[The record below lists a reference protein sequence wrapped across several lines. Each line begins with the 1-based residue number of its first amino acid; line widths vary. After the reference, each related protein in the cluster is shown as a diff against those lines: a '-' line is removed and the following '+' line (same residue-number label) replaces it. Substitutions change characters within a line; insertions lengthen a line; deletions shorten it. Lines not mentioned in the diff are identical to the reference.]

1 MSSSGYTPSP
11 ASPHATDEPGRV
23 IELMQIAIGVQ
34 YDLTNHNPIGAEQLD
49 VIYNKCRNRVYGTN
63 FDPTA
68 SMSRSG
74 TTSHRF
80 SPTTVTPTSPPRPRS
95 TASSAPPSPTPSRT
109 SVASSSSYVARD
121 VKAEE
126 LEQWED
132 ETLKSGAHSG
142 VRFGIVRSGDRRY
155 CAFIVQ
161 KYQSGGLREPSLIEF
176 ARYLILMDQRQG
188 DASFMAIHGEGLPE
202 DSMLAVIDTGCN
214 NTCHGSRWFD
224 SYQKMMNLDIP
235 LEQTTGNYLGVGG
248 KIKVKGQ
255 RRIPVVFQ
263 LKDGGEGHGTIV
275 STELEESDAPLLLS
289 TRAQRALGLTID
301 LGDHD
306 EDVNIYS
313 KTMNGDLEVINR
325 GGLPALRLLP
335 GEHREGD
342 YVFHSDVNETPVY
355 VDTEEESTN
364 DGDSPK
370 AEIEEEDTLGYLSLE
385 ECSIKAMTKGQKK
398 KLQQS
403 LETVEKEDAA
413 LWSTLRSEKPIKPG
427 ASRRL
432 LSRGCGTFL
441 MEIFAGAATLT
452 WMAASWGLP
461 VSEPIDCLYNY
472 DLLKPA
478 HRAEVE
484 RRIQAEDPFLLSLA
498 PICGPWSTMQRIN
511 LARGGETQAKIL
523 EDRKKWY
530 PVIQW
535 IVNLIKDRL
544 GKGREVILESPYY
557 GLLWELKC
565 IDDLMAENPE
575 NALTGE
581 HLELMHIDQCQYGLR
596 DPSTGLALQKATGL
610 LTASEWM
617 KLRLQR
623 RCGKDHQHRP
633 IEGSNISKTAEQ
645 WPPELC
651 EQILGGA
658 LDEMIYG
665 NLNMAFPAELE
676 VEEHQEQGPLDGVF
690 NPDDLAPIPKRRRT
704 DDPDFVMEEKMQEDA
719 TMADMPDVA
728 MKQEEHRRQNWLKLP
743 REKRLAL
750 RRLHNMT
757 GHCSHAA
764 MTRMLKASGSDRDVI
779 QAVKFFQCQVCA
791 ETAKEEKANVT
802 KPPRPAH
809 QQRFNFEV
817 SADVFEVHDAAGAR
831 HSVLSLVDV
840 ATKFHVAGRVGG
852 GGVPSSRICAQMIN
866 TTWLSW
872 AGAPDYF
879 VCDQGVHNRGKVAHL
894 LEAHGTTIRQTAA
907 RAPFQLGVG
916 ERHGGL
922 LKEIMKRVIHER
934 QLQGADDIAALCSE
948 AAKVKN
954 SLLNHAG
961 YTPSQWVMGFM
972 PEDKTSIFSCD
983 FDENMGVHQNLVSME
998 EDERG
1003 PQDVFQKQLLLRQF
1017 AKQAYMEADS
1027 CQKIRKSLLRK
1038 SVPMR
1043 GPYQPGDLVSFL
1055 KKDRWLGPARV
1066 LANEGRSSLWLV
1078 HNGVTVLVAETACRP
1093 ATSQEILKKH
1103 VLELRPSRKRK
1114 RMLYLDELDDDPMPF
1129 DEDLVTA
1136 QNLRDPGQSP
1146 YADLQEDDSGR
1157 TVAPRLGAPG
1167 PSDSLQG
1174 GLFQHGGL
1182 PIPPGL
1188 PAQAV
1193 GPPPGLDLPEEMDGD
1208 PEVSS
1213 PVAGQHQQ
1221 EVPTV
1226 AQPSPP
1232 EPEVTPATSTSA
1244 VAAGHTPLPAGEP
1257 TTTSLSQALR
1267 RSPDLLDGH
1276 FSRGSQNRSMYSFL
1290 ANRSENKKRKVK
1302 KKPQKAGAGR
1312 ELNFEKEDDAVKKEL
1327 IQARIK
1333 EWNNWVKYTDVKAI
1347 SKDELEKL
1355 KKDNPTLKVIP
1366 TRWVDVNKSEI
1377 DEEPRYKS
1385 RLVVRGD
1392 LENATSMRTDSPT
1405 ASTTMLNCVFALS
1418 ACKRTDRKSVV

>member
-1 MSSSGYTPSP
+1 ML
-11 ASPHATDEPGRV
+11 HTD
-23 IELMQIAIGVQ
+23 
-34 YDLTNHNPIGAEQLD
+34 Y
-49 VIYNKCRNRVYGTN
+49 
-63 FDPTA
+63 
-68 SMSRSG
+68 
-74 TTSHRF
+74 
-80 SPTTVTPTSPPRPRS
+80 
-95 TASSAPPSPTPSRT
+95 
-109 SVASSSSYVARD
+109 
-121 VKAEE
+121 
-126 LEQWED
+126 
-132 ETLKSGAHSG
+132 
-142 VRFGIVRSGDRRY
+142 
-155 CAFIVQ
+155 
-161 KYQSGGLREPSLIEF
+161 
-176 ARYLILMDQRQG
+176 
-188 DASFMAIHGEGLPE
+188 
-202 DSMLAVIDTGCN
+202 
-214 NTCHGSRWFD
+214 
-224 SYQKMMNLDIP
+224 
-235 LEQTTGNYLGVGG
+235 
-248 KIKVKGQ
+248 
-255 RRIPVVFQ
+255 
-263 LKDGGEGHGTIV
+263 
-275 STELEESDAPLLLS
+275 
-289 TRAQRALGLTID
+289 
-301 LGDHD
+301 
-306 EDVNIYS
+306 
-313 KTMNGDLEVINR
+313 
-325 GGLPALRLLP
+325 
-335 GEHREGD
+335 
-342 YVFHSDVNETPVY
+342 VY
-355 VDTEEESTN
+355 VDTEEETTN
-364 DGDSPK
+364 APGSPK
-370 AEIEEEDTLGYLSLE
+370 SEIEEEDTLGYLSLE

-398 KLQQS
+398 RLQQS

-472 DLLKPA
+472 ALLKPA

-484 RRIQAEDPFLLSLA
+484 RRIQVEDPFLLSLA

-511 LARGGETQAKIL
+511 LARGGETEAKIL

-565 IDDLMAENPE
+565 IDDLMAENPV

-581 HLELMHIDQCQYGLR
+581 SLELQHIDQCQYGLR

-690 NPDDLAPIPKRRRT
+690 NEDDLAPLPKRRRV
-704 DDPDFVMEEKMQEDA
+704 DDPDMLMEEKMQEDA
-719 TMADMPDVA
+719 AMDDMPDVA
-728 MKQEEHRRQNWLKLP
+728 MKQEELRRQGWLKLP

-791 ETAKEEKANVT
+791 ETAKEEKPAVT

-817 SADVFEVHDAAGAR
+817 SADVFEIHDAAGAR
-831 HSVLSLVDV
+831 HSILSLVDV
-840 ATKFHVAGRVGG
+840 ATKFHVAGRVSG
-852 GGVPSSRICAQMIN
+852 GGVPSSKNCAQMIN
-866 TTWLSW
+866 TTRLSW

-879 VCDQGVHNRGKVAHL
+879 VCDQGVHNKGRVAHL
-894 LEAHGTTIRQTAA
+894 LSSHGTTIRQTAA

-934 QLQGADDIAALCSE
+934 QLQGAEDIAALCSE

-954 SLLNHAG
+954 NLLNHAG

-998 EDERG
+998 EDESG
-1003 PQDVFQKQLLLRQF
+1003 SQDVFQKQLLLRQF

-1093 ATSQEILKKH
+1093 ATGQEILKKH
-1103 VLELRPSRKRK
+1103 ILELRPSRKRK
-1114 RMLYLDELDDDPMPF
+1114 RMLYLDELDDDPTPF
-1129 DEDLVTA
+1129 DEDLVSA

-1146 YADLQEDDSGR
+1146 YADLQDDDSGR
-1157 TVAPRLGAPG
+1157 SVAPRLGAPG
-1167 PSDSLQG
+1167 TSNSLQG
-1174 GLFQHGGL
+1174 GLFQPGVL
-1182 PIPPGL
+1182 PVPPGL
-1188 PAQAV
+1188 PAQAL
-1193 GPPPGLDLPEEMDGD
+1193 GPPPGLELPEEMDGD

-1213 PVAGQHQQ
+1213 PAAGHHQG
-1221 EVPTV
+1221 ETTV
-1226 AQPSPP
+1226 AQTSPP
-1232 EPEVTPATSTSA
+1232 EPEVTPASSTSA
-1244 VAAGHTPLPAGEP
+1244 VAAGHTSLTAGEP
-1257 TTTSLSQALR
+1257 SSTTLNQALR

-1327 IQARIK
+1327 IQTRIK

-1347 SKDELEKL
+1347 NKDELEKL

-1377 DEEPRYKS
+1377 HEEPRYKS

-1392 LENATSMRTDSPT
+1392 LESATSMRTDSPT
-1405 ASTTMLNCVFALS
+1405 ASTTMLNCVFACQPAGRHHSELEIFQQPFFKAVPWTAS
-1418 ACKRTDRKSVV
+1418 SCFPSPRVEFQMTMEPSTMRRSSTSYLPPYMGRKMHPEVGSKSWTGL